1 MHQTKV
7 DSIFPLLCFSFHCKL
22 INSLSPAV
30 IAWLWQIMNK
40 LTFLLLTNILVIQP
54 KKGPLVGHFPQAT
67 TFILPHLHV
76 FTAGSSCF
84 NAGIS
89 TPSSR
94 VSTTYLLPLVM
105 CSILLLL
112 LVFQNFQLQKLVIAA
127 APFSNHFI
135 NEMGL
140 GKVLSSWIILGLG
153 GSGLF
158 TRGHISFAAYVRRL
172 AAGPLR
178 QSNQCL
184 RAVAL
189 EWIH

>member
-30 IAWLWQIMNK
+30 TAWLWQIMNK
-40 LTFLLLTNILVIQP
+40 YTFLLLTNILVIQP
-54 KKGPLVGHFPQAT
+54 KKCPAVGHFPQAT

-135 NEMGL
+135 NEMGR
-140 GKVLSSWIILGLG
+140 GKVLS
-153 GSGLF
+153 
-158 TRGHISFAAYVRRL
+158 
-172 AAGPLR
+172 
-178 QSNQCL
+178 
-184 RAVAL
+184 
-189 EWIH
+189 